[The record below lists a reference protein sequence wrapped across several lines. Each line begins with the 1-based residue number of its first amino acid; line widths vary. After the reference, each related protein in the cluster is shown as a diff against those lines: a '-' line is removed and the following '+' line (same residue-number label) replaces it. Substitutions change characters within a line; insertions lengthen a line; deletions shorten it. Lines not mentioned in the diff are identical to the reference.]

1 MRTLL
6 FYLGLSA
13 CISTLPA
20 QSLFQST
27 LDSTSTTVQNS
38 PISLNGYARGSMFG
52 GGDNYNLASA
62 FAELSLQTQYKK
74 GNAFLM
80 SDIRF
85 RKGVL
90 FGEND
95 QQLQLKELY
104 AGFKGDK
111 LDVLLGNQIVS
122 WGRTDGFNP
131 TNNITPNDYFFLSAN
146 PDDQKES
153 NFMLRMKYRFIPSIE
168 LELIGIP
175 FYQASNYRY
184 DLFALGANVSFAS
197 TALPA
202 KELKNG
208 SLAARLNF
216 ELPDIGWSVSW
227 FRGYDPYHG
236 FDVQNIDWSS
246 GTPQIT
252 NVARPYLK
260 NTLGADMA
268 IPIQSWIVRAELA
281 YNRIENSTDKM
292 YIPYS
297 DLSYVAGLESN
308 WSGFTVIGQYIGKYS
323 PDFITLTPPTL
334 TDPTNPLA
342 LMQYANDQINYGNR
356 LFNRRIFYQQ
366 EKTNHA
372 AALSVSKSFGYDA
385 WNAEFAAYYNFTSE
399 EWLIRPKISWKIN
412 DSLSASLGG
421 SYMAG
426 PVSSLF
432 DYSAPIMNGGFLELK
447 ASF

>member
-1 MRTLL
+1 MKTLL
-6 FYLGLSA
+6 FILCLSG
-13 CISTLPA
+13 CIVTLPA
-20 QSLFQST
+20 QSLFQSA
-27 LDSTSTTVQNS
+27 LDSTATTEKST
-38 PISLNGYARGSMFG
+38 PISLNGYARGSVFG
-52 GGDNYNLASA
+52 GETYNLAST
-62 FAELSLQTQYKK
+62 FAELSLRAQLSSGKT
-74 GNAFLM
+74 FLM

-85 RKGVL
+85 RKGIL
-90 FGEND
+90 FGVND

-104 AGFKGDK
+104 AGYRGDR

-153 NFMLRMKYRFIPSIE
+153 NFMLRFKYRFIPSIE

-175 FYQASNYRY
+175 FYQPSNYRY
-184 DLFALGANVSFAS
+184 DLFALGENVSFAG

-202 KELKNG
+202 RDLKNG
-208 SLAARLNF
+208 SLAARMNF
-216 ELPDIGWSVSW
+216 ELPVIGWSVSY

-236 FDVQNIDWSS
+236 FDVKSVDWST

-252 NVARPYLK
+252 NIATPFVK
-260 NTLGADMA
+260 STLGADLA
-268 IPIQSWIVRAELA
+268 IPFKNWIVRGEVA
-281 YNRIENSTDKM
+281 YNSTENPNDKM
-292 YIPYS
+292 YIPLT
-297 DLSYVAGLESN
+297 DLTYVVALENN
-308 WSGFTVIGQYIGKYS
+308 WNGFTIIGQYIGKYS
-323 PDFITLTPPTL
+323 PDFIALTIPIL
-334 TDPTNPLA
+334 TDSINPLA
-342 LMQYANDQINYGNR
+342 QMQYANEQINYQNR

-385 WNAEFAAYYNFTSE
+385 WNAELAAYYNFTSE
-399 EWLIRPKISWKIN
+399 EWLIRPKLTWKIT

-421 SYMAG
+421 SYMKG
-426 PVSSLF
+426 PASTLF